1 MSMWDWLFGS
11 SSSSSSAQ
19 PQQQQP
25 PAPAN
30 PPPAQKHGDDCP
42 SCGQAEQECVNN
54 CVMKSGMSGNDPA
67 LDMGQASKNAA
78 CIAMCED
85 TKQRCTCGG

>member
-1 MSMWDWLFGS
+1 MWDWLFGS
-11 SSSSSSAQ
+11 SSSSSSSSSQSQQ
-19 PQQQQP
+19 PQ
-25 PAPAN
+25 PAPSN
-30 PPPAQKHGDDCP
+30 PAPTQKHGDDCP

-54 CVMKSGMSGNDPA
+54 CVSKSAMSGIDPA

-85 TKQRCTCGG
+85 TKQRCTCGS